1 MTDTYIADPRKLI
14 AAKLPE
20 MDPVLRRRVLDRVMR
35 QVGEIINETKARERA
50 WRHQQPGQD
59 HVSRGISKSELE
71 IERRLL
77 AIMKQE
83 LKTRHGVKSWRQ
95 KNILA
100 LAAEYRRLRT
110 GRGIS
115 GVTSG

>member
-1 MTDTYIADPRKLI
+1 MTDTYIADPRKRI

-35 QVGEIINETKARERA
+35 QVDQIIDETRSSERA
-50 WRHQQPGQD
+50 WRRQQPNQD
-59 HVSRGISKSELE
+59 HTTRRIAKSELE

-83 LKTRHGVKSWRQ
+83 LKLRHGVKSWRQ
-95 KNILA
+95 KKLLA
-100 LAAEYRRLRT
+100 LAADYRRIRM
-110 GRGIS
+110 GRGIG
-115 GVTSG
+115 GVTFE